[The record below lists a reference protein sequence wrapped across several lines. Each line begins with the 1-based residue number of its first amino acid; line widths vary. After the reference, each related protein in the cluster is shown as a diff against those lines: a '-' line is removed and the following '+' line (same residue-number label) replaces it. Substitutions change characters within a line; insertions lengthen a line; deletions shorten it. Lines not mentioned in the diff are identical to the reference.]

1 MIGPLAAF
9 RQTRHAWPLMGL
21 ILVPCLGNLL
31 LLLGVVQADPAYYY
45 SFLASSVPGPY
56 QGAPDW
62 FDPTIGLITEAQGH
76 LAAYDWL
83 HGIVPWWNPYTGIG
97 MPLAAEMQTLAF
109 FIPFVFLLALPHGW
123 LLLRL
128 CLQVLSGVTLYALLI
143 ELRTTRLAAF
153 VAGALYA
160 LSGTFFM
167 VPHAATPLPFIP
179 LLLLGLERA
188 GRAAAT
194 GQRLGWGWITI
205 AVALLVYAGYPE
217 IAYFG
222 GLLAAAWAIARFASI
237 GASRWVFMGKVS
249 IGGSL
254 GLLMT
259 LPLLVPFL
267 HYLSHA
273 FVGPHDGGF
282 AASRLSRQGDS
293 LTLLPFLF
301 GPIGVINPPGLP
313 AAAARYLG
321 PAWDEIGTWFGP
333 VAIIATLAWPFGAW
347 RFRAQQ
353 VKVGRNRALGVA
365 LGSFIS
371 IWGLRLVGI
380 PFVRQGLNLIPEVA
394 RANTIRFVTPA
405 MDLAMLIL
413 AGLVLDRWQRQG
425 PLSRR
430 RALVVSLI
438 GLGLLS
444 GALLP
449 IIPLIV
455 AWYHAAP
462 GLLGFGLIACSIDLI
477 SAILV
482 LGLLTRTPSPGARSL
497 MAAIMIGDAMLG
509 FASGQLS
516 AVHDAH
522 LHRTGVAW
530 LQKHQGLSRIFTT
543 LPFAANYPAADHL
556 ASINSNQL
564 PIDQAWMHFVFTRLG
579 SPKNGVPTVTQLDRY
594 VRQRE
599 AAYRSVGVRY
609 VLTLPGSDPF
619 RRTPNPSFVA
629 DPMHASLLVGH
640 QILRGVAPIAAIP
653 QKPIIA
659 VDVLIGTYGGASTGP
674 LALTLC
680 AGTDCAKGQRDLAG
694 VPDDRFLRITL
705 NHPLIVR
712 PPAILTYKLH
722 HQTGHGVAIWTGSTP
737 TGPLAD
743 LRLIT
748 APASDPV
755 QTVFRGKAMTIYELP
770 HPAAIFAARD
780 CQLTPDGW
788 NRVSAQCRAPSVLI
802 RRVAWFAGWHARID
816 GLAAPLARH
825 GPLFQSVALPAGPS
839 QVRFFYR
846 PRGTLASVIIALA
859 ALVALLL
866 AYRPST
872 QAFEP
877 IRALVTIVRSG
888 RGADG
893 QTGQPP

>member
-1 MIGPLAAF
+1 MRRLIGRVAEF
-9 RQTRHAWPLMGL
+9 GQTRHAGPLVGL
-21 ILVPCLGNLL
+21 ILVPCLGNLS
-31 LLLGVVQADPAYYY
+31 LLLGVVQADPIYYY

-56 QGAPDW
+56 RGAPDW

-109 FIPFVFLLALPHGW
+109 FIPFIFTLALPHGW

-128 CLQVLSGVTLYALLI
+128 SLQVLSGITLYALLT
-143 ELRTTRLAAF
+143 ELRATRLAAF

-222 GLLAAAWAIARFASI
+222 GLLAVAWTIARFASM
-237 GASRWVFMGKVS
+237 GASRWVFIGKVS
-249 IGGSL
+249 LGGSL

-282 AASRLSRQGDS
+282 AGSRMSRQADG
-293 LTLLPFLF
+293 LELLPFLF
-301 GPIGVINPPGLP
+301 GPIGVANPPGLP
-313 AAAARYLG
+313 VAAARHLG
-321 PAWDEIGTWFGP
+321 SAWNDIGTWFGP
-333 VAIIATLAWPFGAW
+333 VAVIAALAWPFGVW
-347 RFRAQQ
+347 RSGTQQ
-353 VKVGRNRALGVA
+353 VKMGCNRALGIA
-365 LGSFIS
+365 LGGFIL
-371 IWGLRLVGI
+371 IWGLRLVGVPI
-380 PFVRQGLNLIPEVA
+380 VRQGLNLIPEVA
-394 RANTIRFVTPA
+394 RADTIRFVAPA

-413 AGLVLDRWQRQG
+413 AGLVLDQWQRQG

-430 RALVVSLI
+430 QALVVSLI
-438 GLGLLS
+438 GLGLLG
-444 GALLP
+444 GAVLP

-462 GLLGFGLIACSIDLI
+462 DLRGFGLIACSMDLI

-482 LGLLTRTPSPGARSL
+482 LGLLTRTPSPSARSL

-522 LHRTGVAW
+522 VHRTGVAW
-530 LQKHQGLSRIFTT
+530 LKKHQGLSRIFTT

-564 PIDQAWMHFVFTRLG
+564 PIDQAWMNFVFNQLG
-579 SPKNGVPTVTQLDRY
+579 SPHNMVPTVEQLNRY
-594 VRQRE
+594 VRQRQ
-599 AAYRSVGVRY
+599 ASYQSVGVRY
-609 VLTLPGSDPF
+609 VLTLPGRDPF
-619 RRTPNPSFVA
+619 RRKPKPSFVA
-629 DPMHASLLVGH
+629 DPTQASLLVG
-640 QILRGVAPIAAIP
+640 QRILQGVAPITAIP
-653 QKPIIA
+653 ARPIIA
-659 VDVLIGTYGGASTGP
+659 VDVLIGTYVGASTGP
-674 LALTLC
+674 LSLTLC
-680 AGTDCAKGQRDLAG
+680 AGTICAKGQRDLAG

-705 NHPLIVR
+705 NRPLRVR
-712 PPAILTYKLH
+712 PSATLTYKIQ
-722 HQTGHGVAIWTGSTP
+722 HQTGKGVAIWTGSTP

-755 QTVFRGKAMTIYELP
+755 RTVFRGKAMTIYELP

-788 NRVSAQCRAPSVLI
+788 NSVSAQCRAPSLLI
-802 RRVAWFAGWHARID
+802 RRVAWFAGWHARIN
-816 GLAAPLARH
+816 GLAAPVGRH

-839 QVRFFYR
+839 HVRFFYR
-846 PRGTLASVIIALA
+846 PRGTIPSVIIALG
-859 ALVALLL
+859 ALVLLL
-866 AYRPST
+866 WAYRPRA
-872 QAFEP
+872 QAFS
-877 IRALVTIVRSG
+877 IRVGSRTRL
-888 RGADG
+888 
-893 QTGQPP
+893 

>member
-1 MIGPLAAF
+1 MDIRRLIGRVAAF
-9 RQTRHAWPLMGL
+9 GQTRHAWPVIGL
-21 ILVPCLGNLL
+21 ILIPCLANLW

-45 SFLASSVPGPY
+45 SFLASSIPGPY
-56 QGAPDW
+56 RGAPDW

-109 FIPFVFLLALPHGW
+109 FIPFVFTLALPHGW

-128 CLQVLSGVTLYALLI
+128 SLQMLSGVTLYALLT

-222 GLLAAAWAIARFASI
+222 GLLAAAWTIARFSSM
-237 GASRWVFMGKVS
+237 GAARWLFIGKVS
-249 IGGSL
+249 VAGTL

-282 AASRLSRQGDS
+282 AASRMSRQGDG
-293 LTLLPFLF
+293 LELLPFLF
-301 GPIGVINPPGLP
+301 GPIGVTSPPGLP
-313 AAAARYLG
+313 VAAARHLG
-321 PAWDEIGTWFGP
+321 PAWNDVGTWFGP
-333 VAIIATLAWPFGAW
+333 VAVIAALAWPFSVW
-347 RFRAQQ
+347 RFGPQRVKAGQ
-353 VKVGRNRALGVA
+353 VEAGCNRVIGIALG
-365 LGSFIS
+365 GFIL
-371 IWGLRLVGI
+371 IWGLRLVGV
-380 PFVRQGLNLIPEVA
+380 PMVRQGLNLIPEVA
-394 RANTIRFVTPA
+394 RANTIRFVAPA

-413 AGLVLDRWQRQG
+413 AGLALDQWQRQG
-425 PLSRR
+425 ELSRR
-430 RALVVSLI
+430 RALVVSFI
-438 GLGLLS
+438 GLGLL
-444 GALLP
+444 GAAVLP
-449 IIPLIV
+449 IVPLIV

-462 GLLGFGLIACSIDLI
+462 DLLGFGMIACSIDLI
-477 SAILV
+477 SAVLV
-482 LGLLTRTPSPGARSL
+482 LRLLTRAPSPAGRSL

-509 FASGQLS
+509 LGSGQLS

-522 LHRTGVAW
+522 LHQTGVAW
-530 LQKHQGLSRIFTT
+530 LKKHQGLSRIFTT
-543 LPFAANYPAADHL
+543 LPFAANYPSAYRI

-564 PIDQAWMHFVFTRLG
+564 PIDQAWMNFVFNQLG
-579 SPKNGVPTVTQLDRY
+579 SPKDMVPTVGQLNRY

-599 AAYRSVGVRY
+599 AAYQSVGVRY

-619 RRTPNPSFVA
+619 RRKPTPSFVA
-629 DPMHASLLVGH
+629 NATHASLLIGH
-640 QILRGVAPIAAIP
+640 HSLRGIAPIAAIP
-653 QKPIIA
+653 KRPIIA
-659 VDVLIGTYGGASTGP
+659 VDVLIGTYAGASTGP
-674 LALTLC
+674 LSLTLC
-680 AGTDCAKGQRDLAG
+680 AGTDCAQGKRDLAG
-694 VPDDRFLRITL
+694 VPDDQFLRITL
-705 NHPLIVR
+705 NHPLQMH
-712 PPAILTYKLH
+712 PPDRLSYKLQ
-722 HQTGHGVAIWTGSTP
+722 HQTGNAVAIWTGSTT

-743 LRLIT
+743 LRLIS
-748 APASDPV
+748 APASDHV
-755 QTVFRGKAMTIYELP
+755 QTVFRGKAMTIYQLP
-770 HPAAIFAARD
+770 HPAAIFAARE

-788 NRVSAQCRAPSVLI
+788 NSVSAQCRAPSLLI
-802 RRVAWFAGWHARID
+802 RRVAWFAGWHARIN
-816 GLAAPLARH
+816 GLVAPVGRH

-839 QVRFFYR
+839 HVRFFYR
-846 PRGTLASVIIALA
+846 PRGTIPSVMIALA
-859 ALVALLL
+859 ALVLLLL
-866 AYRPST
+866 AYRPRT
-872 QAFEP
+872 QAFS
-877 IRALVTIVRSG
+877 IRMGSRTKL
-888 RGADG
+888 
-893 QTGQPP
+893 